1 MNGPIA
7 VEIGTM
13 KNQVA
18 DEDLVFPKV
27 EVRIVGLDPLSGVLP
42 RRVQYC
48 CRGFKSKI

>member
-27 EVRIVGLDPLSGVLP
+27 EVRIVGLDPLFGVLP